1 MGEKDQLRAAA
12 QRNVLVLAAGM
23 AALYAM
29 VELVFGVAT
38 ITFEETGGSAS
49 LAGLAP
55 AIFLICAAFAALA
68 AGQAMDRSGRRP
80 VLTLGFAVGAGGCLL
95 AALGTASDFLVPA
108 ILGFALTGA
117 ATGTVLLSRAA
128 AADMFPPERRP
139 RAIAHVLFGA
149 VFGALLGP
157 LVFGP
162 LLGDDGGGSALDFA
176 WLGGAGFMAV
186 GFGLALRL
194 KPDPREIALA
204 LPGEDNPKN
213 AGSEETGSVPLRVA
227 IVAPG
232 VPPALLAVLACWAG
246 MVTVMSLVGAA
257 LIDHGREHGAIFP
270 VLAAHFVGMFAFF
283 AVVGPVIERIGR
295 ARAITAGLAIIAASC
310 IALSPVIEQIHLVAL
325 VLFAIGLGW
334 SLSFVAATAELS
346 ERAPAG
352 QSATL
357 IGFSDLIGSGSAAAL
372 VAAGG
377 FALDSLGIAAVGI
390 GAAVLPLLAALWI
403 SLAALRMASGVAEA
417 G

>member
-1 MGEKDQLRAAA
+1 VNPESVGLAAA
-12 QRNVLVLAAGM
+12 ARRNVFVLAGGL

-38 ITFEETGGSAS
+38 ITFEDTGGSKS
-49 LAGLAP
+49 LGGIAP
-55 AIFLICAAFAALA
+55 AIFLLAAAIAALV

-80 VLTLGFAVGAGGCLL
+80 VLAVGFAAGTAGCLL
-95 AALGTASDFLVPA
+95 AALGTAADLLFPA

-139 RAIAHVLFGA
+139 RAIAQVLFGA

-162 LLGDDGGGSALDFA
+162 LLGEDSGGSALDLA
-176 WLGGAGFMAV
+176 WLGGAGFMVV
-186 GFGLALRL
+186 GLVLALRL
-194 KPDPREIALA
+194 RPDPREIARAVGGEAPSGLA
-204 LPGEDNPKN
+204 PPL
-213 AGSEETGSVPLRVA
+213 GSVPLRTA
-227 IVAPG
+227 AFAPG
-232 VPPALLAVLACWAG
+232 VPPALLAVLGCWAG
-246 MVTVMSLVGAA
+246 MVTLMSLVGAA
-257 LIDHGREHGAIFP
+257 LIDHGREHGAVFP
-270 VLAAHFVGMFAFF
+270 VLAAHFVGMFGFF
-283 AVVGPVIERIGR
+283 AIVGPVIERIGR
-295 ARAITAGLAIIAASC
+295 PRAIVAGLLLIGASC
-310 IALSPVIEQIHLVAL
+310 LAVIPAIDQIHLVAL
-325 VLFAIGLGW
+325 ILFAIGLGW

-346 ERAPAG
+346 ERAPRG

-357 IGFSDLIGSGSAAAL
+357 IGLSDLIGSGTAAAL

-377 FALDSLGIAAVGI
+377 FTLDEIGIASVGI
-390 GAAVLPLLAALWI
+390 GAAVLPLLAAVWI
-403 SLAALRMASGVAEA
+403 SVAALRPASGVAEA

>member
-1 MGEKDQLRAAA
+1 MGEEDQLRATA

-38 ITFEETGGSAS
+38 VTFEETGGSKS
-49 LAGLAP
+49 LSGLAP

-80 VLTLGFAVGAGGCLL
+80 VLLIGFAAGAVGCLL
-95 AALGTASDFLVPA
+95 AALGTASDFLTPA
-108 ILGFALTGA
+108 ILGFALTGV
-117 ATGTVLLSRAA
+117 ATGTILLSRAA
-128 AADMFPPERRP
+128 AADMFPPEGRP
-139 RAIAHVLFGA
+139 RAIALVLFGA

-176 WLGGAGFMAV
+176 WLGGAGFMAA
-186 GFGLALRL
+186 GLLVVLRL
-194 KPDPREIALA
+194 RPDPREVAQALGA
-204 LPGEDNPKN
+204 EDGEP
-213 AGSEETGSVPLRVA
+213 APQGGSVPLRVTA
-227 IVAPG
+227 FAPG
-232 VPPALLAVLACWAG
+232 VPPALLAVLGCWAG
-246 MVTVMSLVGAA
+246 MVTLMSLVGAA
-257 LIDHGREHGAIFP
+257 LIDHGREHGAVFP

-295 ARAITAGLAIIAASC
+295 HRAIIAGLVL
-310 IALSPVIEQIHLVAL
+310 IAAACVAVIPAIEQIHLVAFI
-325 VLFAIGLGW
+325 LFAIGLGW

-346 ERAPAG
+346 ERAPRG

-357 IGFSDLIGSGSAAAL
+357 IGLSDLIGSGTAAAL
-372 VAAGG
+372 VAVGG
-377 FALDSLGIAAVGI
+377 FALDELGIASVGI
-390 GAAVLPLLAALWI
+390 GAAVLPFLAALWI
-403 SLAALRMASGVAEA
+403 SVAALRPASEVAEA
-417 G
+417 R

>member
-1 MGEKDQLRAAA
+1 
-12 QRNVLVLAAGM
+12 
-23 AALYAM
+23 M

-38 ITFEETGGSAS
+38 ITFEDTGVSKS
-49 LAGLAP
+49 LGGIAP

-68 AGQAMDRSGRRP
+68 AGRAMDRSGRRP
-80 VLTLGFAVGAGGCLL
+80 VLVLGFALGAAGCLL
-95 AALGTASDFLVPA
+95 AGLGTASDLLAPA

-117 ATGTVLLSRAA
+117 ATGTILLSRAA

-139 RAIAHVLFGA
+139 RAIALVLFGA

-162 LLGDDGGGSALDFA
+162 LLGEDSGGSALDLA
-176 WLGGAGFMAV
+176 WLGGAGFMTV
-186 GFGLALRL
+186 GLLVALRL
-194 KPDPREIALA
+194 RPDPSEIARAVGDQHGQPAPLGGA
-204 LPGEDNPKN
+204 
-213 AGSEETGSVPLRVA
+213 VPLRVA
-227 IVAPG
+227 AFAPG
-232 VPPALLAVLACWAG
+232 VPPALLAVLGCWAG
-246 MVTVMSLVGAA
+246 MVTLMSLVGAA
-257 LIDHGREHGAIFP
+257 LIDHGREHSAVFP

-295 ARAITAGLAIIAASC
+295 PRAIVAGLALIAASC
-310 IALSPVIEQIHLVAL
+310 LAVIPAIDQIHLVAL
-325 VLFAIGLGW
+325 ILFAIGLGW

-346 ERAPAG
+346 ERAPRG

-357 IGFSDLIGSGSAAAL
+357 IGLSDLIGSGTAAVL

-377 FALDSLGIAAVGI
+377 FTLDEVGIASVGI

-403 SLAALRMASGVAEA
+403 SFA
-417 G
+417 GRRPVSEIPEVS